1 LPPLARCVGA
11 DTMNDSILAEV
22 ALYPLRE
29 ADIGPILL
37 EFVARLR
44 EAGLEVEPG
53 PMSTLV
59 KGPRAEV
66 FAAVEAAFAA
76 AGEQRQVVLRLTVTN
91 AKP

>member
-1 LPPLARCVGA
+1 
-11 DTMNDSILAEV
+11 MNNTILAEV

-59 KGPRAEV
+59 KGPCAQV
-66 FAAVEAAFAA
+66 FAALQDAFLAAS
-76 AGEQRQVVLRLTVTN
+76 ERRQVVLRLTVTN
-91 AKP
+91 AQP

>member
-1 LPPLARCVGA
+1 
-11 DTMNDSILAEV
+11 MNDSILAEV

-37 EFVARLR
+37 DFVARLR
-44 EAGLEVEPG
+44 EAGLEVKPG

-59 KGPRAEV
+59 KGPRGEV
-66 FAAVEAAFAA
+66 FAALEAAFAA